1 MFRHAAAL
9 ALAAVVLATAP
20 VAAVKSVTIQS
31 QAGGFQPATV
41 NAVLGEVVD
50 WDNDD
55 DEAHTT
61 SGRRSLALWSRHL
74 SPGGFG

>member
-41 NAVLGEVVD
+41 NAD
-50 WDNDD
+50 P
-55 DEAHTT
+55 
-61 SGRRSLALWSRHL
+61 R
-74 SPGGFG
+74 